1 MCSVIPVQSGGVT
14 LVKGRK
20 YKFIY
25 LDPDW
30 LSCCSDEEGSKLGV
44 RAGIRRSY
52 HGVGGIGPLAPL
64 TMSLSVPTPSGGSHG
79 EKVSPGRR
87 RPSYV
92 PSTLAASTTIEHQE
106 PSGKRQYKEN
116 QDLSDN
122 IPSCGIWQVNAGIW
136 FLCKLWFSF

>member
-1 MCSVIPVQSGGVT
+1 MCFIISNAKCSKFKGNSVEREEVQ
-14 LVKGRK
+14 
-20 YKFIY
+20 IY
-25 LDPDW
+25 LNPDW
-30 LSCCSDEEGSKLGV
+30 LFCFSDEEGSKLGV
-44 RAGIRRSY
+44 RAGIRRSS

-106 PSGKRQYKEN
+106 PSGKRQYPP
-116 QDLSDN
+116 LR
-122 IPSCGIWQVNAGIW
+122 IT
-136 FLCKLWFSF
+136 